1 MSTQPLE
8 GVRVVTIAVNLPGPA
23 AARRLVGL
31 GASVTTVEPPAGDPM
46 ASYHPH
52 WYDALAAGQNVRR
65 IDLKDPGG
73 RSTLHELLAEADVLL
88 TSSRHSALT
97 RLGLDWSAVSVRHPR
112 LVQVAITGYPAPD
125 GERSGHDLTYLASEG
140 LLSPPSLPLT
150 LMADLAGA
158 ERAVAAVAALLFAR
172 ERIGAVGYMEVSL
185 AQVARD
191 LAEPRRMGITEPG
204 AVLGGGFPG
213 YAIYRASDGWVAVA
227 ALEPHFLKALER
239 EVGGTAEAMAATFAT
254 ETAEHWEARGRALDI
269 PMVAVRVS
277 GEQ

>member
-1 MSTQPLE
+1 
-8 GVRVVTIAVNLPGPA
+8 
-23 AARRLVGL
+23 
-31 GASVTTVEPPAGDPM
+31 
-46 ASYHPH
+46 
-52 WYDALAAGQNVRR
+52 
-65 IDLKDPGG
+65 
-73 RSTLHELLAEADVLL
+73 
-88 TSSRHSALT
+88 
-97 RLGLDWSAVSVRHPR
+97 SAVSVRHPR

-150 LMADLAGA
+150 LMADMAGA

-254 ETAEHWEARGRALDI
+254 ESAEHWEARGR
-269 PMVAVRVS
+269 
-277 GEQ
+277 